1 MNWVRHY
8 GQNFLIDLK
17 ISSKIIELAEIESF
31 ENVCE
36 IGTGKGILTPYL
48 CKNAKFVKSFEID
61 KKIYEKIK
69 VLTTK
74 FSNLEIINEDILK
87 YDQPLEFDVF
97 VSNIPYSK
105 SKEILSWLATK
116 KFKRGIIMVQDEFSQ
131 KIQSKPGDKNY
142 RAISA
147 ITQYCFSIEAK
158 FKVNKKSFYPQ
169 PKVNSQVIKIIHKNR
184 ILSKDLISKINFLF
198 SFKNKKI
205 NKLNK
210 KLNTNFDQR
219 DMKIKWINPEGIIAI
234 SQLILMK

>member
-36 IGTGKGILTPYL
+36 IGTGRGILTPYL
-48 CKNAKFVKSFEID
+48 CKNANTVKSLEID
-61 KKIYEKIK
+61 NKLYDK
-69 VLTTK
+69 VKLLTAK
-74 FSNLEIINEDILK
+74 YSNLEIINDDIFK
-87 YDQPLEFDVF
+87 YDKSLEFDVF

-116 KFKRGIIMVQDEFSQ
+116 KFKRAIIMVQDEFSQ
-131 KIQSKPGDKNY
+131 KIQSKPGYKNY

-147 ITQYCFSIEAK
+147 ITQYCFDIEPL
-158 FKVNKKSFYPQ
+158 FKVNKKSFFPQ
-169 PKVNSQVIKIIHKNR
+169 PKVNSQVIK
-184 ILSKDLISKINFLF
+184 LISKNSVISKDTISKIHFIF
-198 SFKNKKI
+198 SFKNKNI

-210 KLNTNFDQR
+210 KLNANFDQI
-219 DMKIKWINPEGIIAI
+219 DLKIKDMDPKKIIRF
-234 SQLILMK
+234 SQLI